1 MEDPSVG
8 PLLREL
14 PRERAREG
22 FTARVVARLDAAPEP
37 KGWWQP
43 RLVLAAAALAAAA
56 LAAVVASA
64 GILQV
69 HAGRQ
74 EALRA
79 AEARKVLRELRS
91 EHDSLKQELQS
102 LSQPPVVYLGGDE
115 EVDLVVDL
123 SRVQSASF

>member
-1 MEDPSVG
+1 MEDHSVG

-14 PRERAREG
+14 PREQAREG
-22 FTARVVARLDAAPEP
+22 FTARVMARLDAPSEP
-37 KGWWQP
+37 KPWLQQP
-43 RLVLAAAALAAAA
+43 RLVLATAA

-74 EALRA
+74 QELRT

-102 LSQPPVVYLGGDE
+102 LSQPPVVYLGGDD

-123 SRVQSASF
+123 SRVQSARF

>member
-1 MEDPSVG
+1 MEDHSVG

-22 FTARVVARLDAAPEP
+22 FTARVVARLDASPAP
-37 KGWWQP
+37 KSWRQP
-43 RLVLAAAALAAAA
+43 RLVLAVAA
-56 LAAVVASA
+56 LAAVAASA

-74 EALRA
+74 EALRT

-91 EHDSLKQELQS
+91 EHDSLKQELRS
-102 LSQPPVVYLGGDE
+102 LSRPPVVYLGGDE

>member
-1 MEDPSVG
+1 MEDHGVG

-14 PRERAREG
+14 PREHAREG
-22 FTARVVARLDAAPEP
+22 FTARVLARLDAPEP
-37 KGWWQP
+37 KP
-43 RLVLAAAALAAAA
+43 SLRYRLVFAAAA

-74 EALRA
+74 EALRT

-102 LSQPPVVYLGGDE
+102 LSRPPVVYLGGDE

-123 SRVQSASF
+123 SRVRSARF

>member
-1 MEDPSVG
+1 MEDHGVG

-22 FTARVVARLDAAPEP
+22 FTARVLARLDAPAPRP
-37 KGWWQP
+37 WP
-43 RLVLAAAALAAAA
+43 RLVFAAAA
-56 LAAVVASA
+56 LAAVVASV

-74 EALRA
+74 EALRTA
-79 AEARKVLRELRS
+79 AARKVLRELRS
-91 EHDSLKQELQS
+91 EHDSLKQELRS

-115 EVDLVVDL
+115 QVDLVVDL
-123 SRVQSASF
+123 SRVQSARF

>member
-1 MEDPSVG
+1 MEDHSVG

-14 PRERAREG
+14 PREHARAG
-22 FTARVVARLDAAPEP
+22 FTARVLARLDAPEP
-37 KGWWQP
+37 KLWLQP
-43 RLVLAAAALAAAA
+43 RMVFAAAALAT
-56 LAAVVASA
+56 VVASA

-74 EALRA
+74 EALRT
-79 AEARKVLRELRS
+79 AEARRVIQELRS

-102 LSQPPVVYLGGDE
+102 LSEPPVVYLGGDD

-123 SRVQSASF
+123 SRVQSARF

>member
-1 MEDPSVG
+1 MEDHSVG

-14 PRERAREG
+14 PREHAREG
-22 FTARVVARLDAAPEP
+22 FTARVMARLDAPSEP
-37 KGWWQP
+37 KAWLQP
-43 RLVLAAAALAAAA
+43 RLVLAAAALAA
-56 LAAVVASA
+56 VMASA

-74 EALRA
+74 EALRT

-91 EHDSLKQELQS
+91 EHDSLKHELQT
-102 LSQPPVVYLGGDE
+102 LSRSPVVYLGGDD

-123 SRVQSASF
+123 SRVQSARF

>member
-1 MEDPSVG
+1 MEDHSVG

-22 FTARVVARLDAAPEP
+22 FTARVMARLDAPSEP
-37 KGWWQP
+37 RRWLHSRRY
-43 RLVLAAAALAAAA
+43 RLVLATAA

-74 EALRA
+74 EALRT

-91 EHDSLKQELQS
+91 EHDSLKQELQT
-102 LSQPPVVYLGGDE
+102 LSQPPVVYVGGDD

-123 SRVQSASF
+123 SRVRSARF

>member
-1 MEDPSVG
+1 MEDHSVG

-14 PRERAREG
+14 PREHAREG
-22 FTARVVARLDAAPEP
+22 FTARVLARLDAPAGAKP
-37 KGWWQP
+37 WRQ
-43 RLVLAAAALAAAA
+43 LVFASAA

-74 EALRA
+74 EALRT

-91 EHDSLKQELQS
+91 EHDSLKQELQT

-123 SRVQSASF
+123 SRVQSARF

>member
-1 MEDPSVG
+1 MEDHGVG

-22 FTARVVARLDAAPEP
+22 FTARVMARLDAPAPRL
-37 KGWWQP
+37 WRQP
-43 RLVLAAAALAAAA
+43 RLVFATAA

-91 EHDSLKQELQS
+91 EHDSLKQELRS
-102 LSQPPVVYLGGDE
+102 LSRPPVVYLGGDE

-123 SRVQSASF
+123 SRVRSARF

>member
-1 MEDPSVG
+1 MEDHSVG

-14 PRERAREG
+14 PREHAREG
-22 FTARVVARLDAAPEP
+22 FTARVLVRLDAPEP
-37 KGWWQP
+37 KPWLHSRRY
-43 RLVLAAAALAAAA
+43 RLVLAAAALAG
-56 LAAVVASA
+56 VVASA

-74 EALRA
+74 EALRT

-115 EVDLVVDL
+115 KVDLVVDL
-123 SRVQSASF
+123 SRVQSARF

>member
-1 MEDPSVG
+1 MEDHNVG

-22 FTARVVARLDAAPEP
+22 FTARVVASLDSQPPRQTP
-37 KGWWQP
+37 KVWRQP
-43 RLVLAAAALAAAA
+43 RLVFAAAA

-69 HAGRQ
+69 HSGRQ
-74 EALRA
+74 EEIRA
-79 AEARKVLRELRS
+79 AEARKVLQELRS
-91 EHDSLKQELQS
+91 EHESLKQELRS
-102 LSQPPVVYLGGDE
+102 LSEPPVVYLGGDE

-123 SRVQSASF
+123 SRAQNANF

>member
-1 MEDPSVG
+1 MEDHSVG

-14 PRERAREG
+14 PRERAQEG
-22 FTARVVARLDAAPEP
+22 FTARVMLRLDAPSEP
-37 KGWWQP
+37 KRWLQP
-43 RLVLAAAALAAAA
+43 RLVLATAA

-74 EALRA
+74 EALRT
-79 AEARKVLRELRS
+79 AEARKMLRELRS
-91 EHDSLKQELQS
+91 EHDSLKQELQT
-102 LSQPPVVYLGGDE
+102 LSQPPVVYVGGDD

-123 SRVQSASF
+123 SRVRSARF

>member
-1 MEDPSVG
+1 MEVHGVG

-22 FTARVVARLDAAPEP
+22 FTARVMARLDAPEP
-37 KGWWQP
+37 KPWLQP
-43 RLVLAAAALAAAA
+43 RLVFATAA

-74 EALRA
+74 EALRT
-79 AEARKVLRELRS
+79 AEARKMLRELRS

-102 LSQPPVVYLGGDE
+102 LSQPPVVYLGGDD

-123 SRVQSASF
+123 SRVQSARF

>member
-1 MEDPSVG
+1 MEDHSVG

-14 PRERAREG
+14 PREHAREG
-22 FTARVVARLDAAPEP
+22 FTARVMARLDSPEQRP
-37 KGWWQP
+37 WLQP
-43 RLVLAAAALAAAA
+43 RLVFATAA

-69 HAGRQ
+69 HTGRQ
-74 EALRA
+74 EALRT
-79 AEARKVLRELRS
+79 AEARKMLRELRS

-102 LSQPPVVYLGGDE
+102 LSQPPVVYLGGND

-123 SRVQSASF
+123 SRVQSARF

>member
-1 MEDPSVG
+1 M
-8 PLLREL
+8 
-14 PRERAREG
+14 
-22 FTARVVARLDAAPEP
+22 ARLDAPSEP
-37 KGWWQP
+37 KPWLNSRRY
-43 RLVLAAAALAAAA
+43 RLVLAAAALAG
-56 LAAVVASA
+56 VVASA

-74 EALRA
+74 EELRA

-123 SRVQSASF
+123 SRVQSARF

>member
-1 MEDPSVG
+1 MEDHSVG

-14 PRERAREG
+14 PREQAREG
-22 FTARVVARLDAAPEP
+22 FTARVLARLDAPEP
-37 KGWWQP
+37 KPWP
-43 RLVLAAAALAAAA
+43 RLVFATAA

-74 EALRA
+74 EALRT
-79 AEARKVLRELRS
+79 AEARKMLRELRS
-91 EHDSLKQELQS
+91 EHASLKQELQS
-102 LSQPPVVYLGGDE
+102 LSQPPVVYLGGDD

-123 SRVQSASF
+123 SRVQSARF

>member
-1 MEDPSVG
+1 MQDHGVG

-22 FTARVVARLDAAPEP
+22 FTARVLARLDAPEP
-37 KGWWQP
+37 KPWRQP
-43 RLVLAAAALAAAA
+43 RLVFATVA

-64 GILQV
+64 GLFQV

-79 AEARKVLRELRS
+79 AEARRMLRELRS

-123 SRVQSASF
+123 SRVRSASF

>member
-1 MEDPSVG
+1 MEDHSVG

-14 PRERAREG
+14 LREHAREG
-22 FTARVVARLDAAPEP
+22 FTARVLARLDAPEP
-37 KGWWQP
+37 KPWLQP
-43 RLVLAAAALAAAA
+43 RLVFAAAALG
-56 LAAVVASA
+56 AVMASA

-74 EALRA
+74 EALRT

-91 EHDSLKQELQS
+91 EHDSLKQELQT

-123 SRVQSASF
+123 SRVQSARF